1 MKKNIK
7 NYKSI
12 KIFTSIMFFLFL
24 LVSTFLFFIPSN
36 KTNTNLNNNS
46 NLVENVKASENEKV
60 IKVSPPNT
68 LDDLRNLSPDEIV
81 SLKKLDMRSYN
92 LVTPVKNQGAQGICW
107 AYAFAAASEVNM
119 LYKSNVLDAKYNNQ
133 NFGLSPKKID
143 STVNIRTVDT
153 DVLKLTEQDVFRR
166 QLGNGVVSLF
176 HNSQIMMQQNAD
188 IIGDVNS
195 LTGEKAAWL
204 QSIINIQN
212 DVQEIKQSI
221 AKHGAVA
228 FAYKSSR
235 QNSYYATSELPDH
248 AATIVGWDDDYDK
261 NKFGPTKP
269 SRNGAWIVK
278 NSWGTSN
285 FDNGYFYLSY
295 DSKILDIVAFD
306 YVNKNKYNNI
316 YYYDGMARI
325 GESNEIGNKKVAVI
339 FPVKKGAYNTVE
351 KLKGI
356 SFGLIG
362 KNAKVKATVYTNVE
376 ANPINRYSQ
385 LNNPENGTKVLEQ
398 FSEIYPNSSIYGGQY
413 TLEFNTEIELQPGT
427 YFSIVLEPI
436 NDDHSA
442 KILFSSEGDSTN
454 DLTFYENN
462 GQWLNCATAD
472 IDRAAYNVAIIKA
485 LTTSQNKEDV
495 KNNDLLYSNIS
506 FSEKDF
512 YYDGNTPNPS
522 PIVNYEGSVLKENQD
537 YVVEWK
543 QIIETNADNQDQVG
557 TLITTIKGLNNY
569 NGIKRIY
576 SVIRKGEKPNLNLN
590 GIGSFDDK
598 TEIVSINIEN
608 SFNQKINRYHDIDLP
623 EGWQF
628 ENDGEL
634 KDGLNE
640 NNKIQ
645 YLKSDA
651 NLYKKTKFVVKV
663 NKDTVINNINDATNE
678 FVWNSPFYYT
688 GDEIRPNIELKF
700 NNKLLILGVDYDV
713 LYENNIEVGEANITI
728 NGINYFD
735 NAKNIN
741 FTIVKA
747 KNRITSFSI
756 LNDNPVATSLFGQE
770 NIIYKYYKD
779 KEGLIELSN
788 RPNVNDKYYVKAYVP
803 ETKNYESASSDLLE
817 INPFVP
823 TDVPTEKSISER
835 MVIIMSTTIPISFLV
850 IISLVT
856 TILVRKFRK

>member
-1 MKKNIK
+1 M
-7 NYKSI
+7 
-12 KIFTSIMFFLFL
+12 
-24 LVSTFLFFIPSN
+24 
-36 KTNTNLNNNS
+36 
-46 NLVENVKASENEKV
+46 
-60 IKVSPPNT
+60 
-68 LDDLRNLSPDEIV
+68 
-81 SLKKLDMRSYN
+81 
-92 LVTPVKNQGAQGICW
+92 
-107 AYAFAAASEVNM
+107 
-119 LYKSNVLDAKYNNQ
+119 
-133 NFGLSPKKID
+133 
-143 STVNIRTVDT
+143 
-153 DVLKLTEQDVFRR
+153 
-166 QLGNGVVSLF
+166 
-176 HNSQIMMQQNAD
+176 
-188 IIGDVNS
+188 
-195 LTGEKAAWL
+195 
-204 QSIINIQN
+204 
-212 DVQEIKQSI
+212 
-221 AKHGAVA
+221 
-228 FAYKSSR
+228 
-235 QNSYYATSELPDH
+235 
-248 AATIVGWDDDYDK
+248 
-261 NKFGPTKP
+261 
-269 SRNGAWIVK
+269 
-278 NSWGTSN
+278 
-285 FDNGYFYLSY
+285 
-295 DSKILDIVAFD
+295 
-306 YVNKNKYNNI
+306 
-316 YYYDGMARI
+316 
-325 GESNEIGNKKVAVI
+325 
-339 FPVKKGAYNTVE
+339 
-351 KLKGI
+351 
-356 SFGLIG
+356 IG
-362 KNAKVKATVYTNVE
+362 KNAKVKATVYTNVD

-485 LTTSQNKEDV
+485 LTTSQNKEAV

-506 FSEKDF
+506 FSEQDF

-645 YLKSDA
+645 YVKSDA

-663 NKDTVINNINDATNE
+663 NKETVINNINDATNE

-700 NNKLLILGVDYDV
+700 NNKLLILGTDYDV

-756 LNDNPVATSLFGQE
+756 VNDNPVATSLFGQE

-779 KEGLIELSN
+779 KDGLIELSDK
-788 RPNVNDKYYVKAYVP
+788 PNAGETHYVKACVM
-803 ETKNYESASSDLLE
+803 ETKNYEAAYSDLLE
-817 INPFVP
+817 VNPS
-823 TDVPTEKSISER
+823 TANKKTSQETT
-835 MVIIMSTTIPISFLV
+835 VILVSTIIA
-850 IISLVT
+850 IISLIVICLV
-856 TILVRKFRK
+856 ILGLITKFKK

>member
-36 KTNTNLNNNS
+36 KTNTNLSNNS
-46 NLVENVKASENEKV
+46 NLVENIKTSENKKV
-60 IKVSPPNT
+60 IKVLAPNT
-68 LDDLRNLSPDEIV
+68 LDDLRNLSIDEIV
-81 SLKKLDMRSYN
+81 SLKKLDMRDYN
-92 LVTPVKNQGAQGICW
+92 VVTPVKNQGSQGICW
-107 AYAFAAASEVNM
+107 SYAFAAASEVNM
-119 LYKSNVLDAKYNNQ
+119 LYKSNVLDTKYNSQ
-133 NFGLSPKKID
+133 NFSLSPKKID
-143 STVNIRTVDT
+143 STVNIRTIDT

-166 QLGNGVVSLF
+166 QLGNGALSLF
-176 HNSQIMMQQNAD
+176 HQSQIMMQQNAD
-188 IIGDVNS
+188 IIGNLNS

-204 QSIINIQN
+204 QSIINTQN
-212 DVQEIKQSI
+212 DVQEIKKTI
-221 AKHGAVA
+221 ARNGAVA
-228 FAYKSSR
+228 FAYKSS
-235 QNSYYATSELPDH
+235 QYTSYYATSQFFDH

-278 NSWGTSN
+278 NSWGSN
-285 FDNGYFYLSY
+285 SFDGGYFYLSY
-295 DSKILDIVAFD
+295 DSKIFDIVAFD
-306 YVNKNKYNNI
+306 YVNKNKYDNI

-325 GESNEIGNKKVAVI
+325 GESEEIGNKKVAVI
-339 FPVKKGAYNTVE
+339 FPVKKGTYNIVE

-385 LNNPENGTKVLEQ
+385 LNNPESGTKVLEQ
-398 FSEIYPNSSIYGGQY
+398 FSEIYPNSMNFGGQY
-413 TLEFNTEIELQPGT
+413 TLEFNKEIELQPGT
-427 YFSIVLEPI
+427 YFSIILEPI
-436 NDDHSA
+436 NDSHSA
-442 KILFSSEGDSTN
+442 KILFSSEPNSTN

-462 GQWLNCATAD
+462 GQWLNCSGAD
-472 IDRAAYNVAIIKA
+472 IDRAQYNVASIKA
-485 LTTSQNKEDV
+485 LTASKNKEGV

-512 YYDGNTPNPS
+512 YYDGNTLNPS

-543 QIIETNADNQDQVG
+543 QIIEINEDNQDQAG

-576 SVIRKGEKPNLNLN
+576 SVIHKGERPNLNLN

-598 TEIVSINIEN
+598 TEIVYINIKN

-634 KDGLNE
+634 KDGWNE
-640 NNKIQ
+640 NNKIK
-645 YLKSDA
+645 YVKSDA

-663 NKDTVINNINDATNE
+663 NKETITNNINDATNE

-688 GDEIRPNIELKF
+688 GNEIKPNIELKF

-713 LYENNIEVGEANITI
+713 LYKNNIEVGQANILI

-735 NAKNIN
+735 NEKNIN

-788 RPNVNDKYYVKAYVP
+788 RPNVSGKYYVKAYVA

-817 INPFVP
+817 INILIPIK
-823 TDVPTEKSISER
+823 KSTSKTT
-835 MVIIMSTTIPISFLV
+835 VIIISTTIPILFLV

-856 TILVRKFRK
+856 IVLVRKLRN